1 MKAKILSL
9 VLAFLMFGTAVQ
21 GARAQDAEKILKE
34 MQDLREQIQER
45 REKLRELYGAKA
57 NLHEAQREMQ
67 QSRQNLRSAIKADDK
82 AAIETALK
90 QWREAKMK
98 YNIASCAAG
107 VDRQKV
113 RQENRDMCRERRE
126 LGYAMRRGNWGK
138 R

>member
-1 MKAKILSL
+1 MKATILSL
-9 VLAFLMFGTAVQ
+9 VLVALMFGAAVQ

-45 REKLRELYGAKA
+45 REKLRELYGTKA
-57 NLHEAQREMQ
+57 NLHDAQREMQ
-67 QSRQNLRSAIKADDK
+67 QARQNLHSAIKADNKD
-82 AAIETALK
+82 AIEAALK
-90 QWREAKMK
+90 AWREAKMK

-113 RQENRDMCRERRE
+113 RQENRYMYRELRE
-126 LGYAMRRGNWGK
+126 LGYAMRRGC